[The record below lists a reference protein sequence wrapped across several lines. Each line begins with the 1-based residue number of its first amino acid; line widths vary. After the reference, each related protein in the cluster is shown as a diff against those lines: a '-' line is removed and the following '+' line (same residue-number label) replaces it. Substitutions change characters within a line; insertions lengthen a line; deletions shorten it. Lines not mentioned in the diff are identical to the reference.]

1 MATREEAKAKLRKAG
16 YSVVDDNSVLTV
28 IIAEDVSV
36 KNTVKNVKELLTKIE
51 YSASFGVRQHKYSGE
66 DGEGPEQPHM
76 QGEFE
81 NPEDDDPGES
91 KDYGF
96 GEPQDGDFGEAKDDD
111 FEESKEIA
119 SKKNKGSKSEAVVSA
134 GTVSDSAKGIAANE
148 DNSADEEDDFLDE
161 EDDNHDSIDS
171 LKADDFDGMLFTED
185 NMQFSLEDFGL
196 M

>member
-81 NPEDDDPGES
+81 NSEDDDTGES
-91 KDYGF
+91 KDYDF
-96 GEPQDGDFGEAKDDD
+96 GEPKR
-111 FEESKEIA
+111 
-119 SKKNKGSKSEAVVSA
+119 
-134 GTVSDSAKGIAANE
+134 TVSDSAMGVTANE

>member
-81 NPEDDDPGES
+81 NPEDDD
-91 KDYGF
+91 
-96 GEPQDGDFGEAKDDD
+96 

-119 SKKNKGSKSEAVVSA
+119 SKKNKGSKSETVVSDKLA
-134 GTVSDSAKGIAANE
+134 SDSAKGIAANE